1 MVGFGVQGRVPLPC
15 RIRRRSA
22 SGEDQGL
29 TVALAALRAGRHA
42 LPLCLPQSV
51 STTNRQV
58 PYKARLHMYLLV
70 KKISSASRGF
80 YHCIYCLLQ
89 TSL

>member
-58 PYKARLHMYLLV
+58 PYKTTLYLLAM
-70 KKISSASRGF
+70 KISSDSRGF
-80 YHCIYCLLQ
+80 YHCIYFLLQ